1 MISFL
6 KGQISALSLDRVE
19 LDVHGVGY
27 EVAITAKHSLKLAV
41 GQEIK
46 LTTKLIVR
54 EDDQLLFGFES
65 ASDKELFEL
74 LCSVSGIGPKLAMV
88 TLSGMDSASL
98 RNAVNNQ
105 DDAAFRA
112 IPGIGPKTAK
122 LIIISLSGKVGL
134 SSVTG
139 LNTNVLAALLQLGT
153 DETKARK
160 VLSALPSGLDDS
172 ALLKAALAKLGAGK
186 LVSGG

>member
-1 MISFL
+1 VISFL
-6 KGQISALSLDRVE
+6 KGQLTALSLDKAE

-27 EVAITAKHSLKLAV
+27 EVAITAKHSLKLTI
-41 GQEIK
+41 GQEVKI
-46 LTTKLIVR
+46 TTKLIVR

-65 ASDKELFEL
+65 SSDKELFDL

-88 TLSGMDSASL
+88 TLSGMDAASL

-112 IPGIGPKTAK
+112 IPGVGPKTAK
-122 LIIISLSGKVGL
+122 LIVISLAGKVGL
-134 SSVTG
+134 SSVSSSNG
-139 LNTNVLAALLQLGT
+139 NVLAALMQLGT
-153 DETKARK
+153 DEAKARK
-160 VLSALPSGLDDS
+160 VLAGLPAGLDDS
-172 ALLKAALAKLGAGK
+172 SLLKAALAQLGAGK

>member
-6 KGQISALSLDRVE
+6 RGQVASLSLDRVE
-19 LDVHGVGY
+19 LDVSGVGY
-27 EVAITAKHSLKLAV
+27 EVAITAKHSLKLVV
-41 GQEIK
+41 GQELK

-65 ASDKELFEL
+65 QADKELFEL

-88 TLSGMDSASL
+88 TLSGMDSVAL

-134 SSVTG
+134 STMAG
-139 LNTNVLAALLQLGT
+139 MNTNVLAALIQLGT

-160 VLSALPSGLDDS
+160 VLSTLPSGLTD
-172 ALLKAALAKLGAGK
+172 AAMLKAALAELGAGK